1 MILSKNTSLSILNK
15 YITLVE
21 TYRLAILA
29 LFILLATTALVYTIN
44 NLGMSTDTKDML
56 SPELSWRKL
65 DLEYEK
71 YFPQNID
78 DILVVVNADTPDQSA
93 DSANIIFSEL
103 MKDSSQ
109 FKTIYYPKSLS
120 IFRENGLLFLSEEEL
135 FELSDNLAKIQP
147 FLTRLTDDM
156 SLRGLFN
163 MLSDALDAL
172 KNGEN
177 INIEPVITEISNSI
191 QANIDEKPI
200 RVSWQNLI
208 DNKSE
213 SSEKQNHEF
222 IILQPTIDYSD
233 MLPATEAINKV
244 REISLLP
251 SVVETGASVR
261 LTGGAVLAHEELL
274 SVSRGMG
281 TALLLSISMVTLIMI
296 LGLNSI
302 RLVAFTLIS
311 LVTGLLLTAAFATLA
326 IGELNLISVA
336 FAVLYIGL
344 GIDFAIHYCLRYREF
359 HLLGST
365 NILAIGETSRN
376 LGQSLIICTITTAIG
391 FFAFIPTDYRGVAEL
406 GLISGV
412 GMFISLFVTMTL
424 LPALLWTF
432 PLSSATRNNSSS
444 QPARITWLTNL
455 PMIHAR
461 KLILVAAV
469 ITILSLGLAINVQFD
484 SNILNLQDPEN
495 ESVQTYAS
503 LLESSDTSPWT
514 GVIIAKDR
522 DDAIKT
528 INNIEQQPVVD
539 KVVWLD
545 DFIPESQ
552 DEKLA
557 IIDELNLLLPGG
569 FPDTAL
575 SSSLSS
581 NEQYQVLTSFLDKY
595 VSTTVVTENNY
606 LLNFTKALQIYVDKL
621 SSMSTEQQADAL
633 NDLSKSLLASL
644 PGRLNL
650 LNASLQAD
658 TISEENLPL
667 DLKERWQSA
676 DGHFLLSIYPKENLN
691 NNYEMRRFVDELY
704 RADPRIIGA
713 PVVNIEAGDAVISA
727 FIEALTYAIC
737 AIALFLLVLLPHK
750 FDVLLILST
759 LIFAV
764 IVTAGISTL
773 LNIPLNFANI
783 IALPLLLGMGVD
795 SGIHILHRYRTALPE
810 HNNILATSSAR
821 AVIVSA
827 LTTMCSI
834 GTLTF
839 SPHAGTASM
848 GNLLGI
854 GIAMT
859 LIATL
864 FVLPGLLKQVSK

>member
-1 MILSKNTSLSILNK
+1 MILSKNIALSILNQ

-21 TYRLAILA
+21 KYRLVILV
-29 LFILLATTALVYTIN
+29 LFILLSSAAIVYTIN
-44 NLGMSTDTKDML
+44 NLGMSTDTKNML

-71 YFPQNID
+71 NFPQNID
-78 DILVVVNADTPDQSA
+78 DILVVINADTPDQSA

-103 MKDSSQ
+103 KKDSSL
-109 FKTIYYPKSLS
+109 FKTIYYPNSLS
-120 IFRENGLLFLSEEEL
+120 IFRENALLFLSEEEL

-163 MLSDALDAL
+163 MLSDALDAID
-172 KNGEN
+172 NGED

-191 QANIDEKPI
+191 QANIDENPT

-208 DNKSE
+208 DNKSG

-222 IILQPTIDYSD
+222 IILQPTLDYSD

-244 REISLLP
+244 REVSLLP

-261 LTGGAVLAHEELL
+261 LTGAAVLAHEELL

-281 TALLLSISMVTLIMI
+281 AALLLSISMVTFIMI
-296 LGLNSI
+296 IGLNSI
-302 RLVAFTLIS
+302 RLVVFTLLS
-311 LVTGLLLTAAFATLA
+311 LATGLLLTAAFATLA

-359 HLLGST
+359 FLLGST
-365 NILAIGETSRN
+365 NIVAIGETSRN
-376 LGQSLIICTITTAIG
+376 LGQSLFICTLTTAIG

-412 GMFISLFVTMTL
+412 GMLISLFVTMTL
-424 LPALLWTF
+424 LPALLSTF
-432 PLSSATRNNSSS
+432 PMTSTIRNNILIK
-444 QPARITWLTNL
+444 PARISWLTSVPIN
-455 PMIHAR
+455 HAG
-461 KLILVAAV
+461 KLTLVAIV
-469 ITILSLGLAINVQFD
+469 ITIVSLGLARSVQFD
-484 SNILNLQDPEN
+484 TNILNLQDPEN
-495 ESVQTYAS
+495 ESVQTYTS

-528 INNIEQQPVVD
+528 KNNIELQSVVD
-539 KVVWLD
+539 NVVWLEDFVPENQD
-545 DFIPESQ
+545 D
-552 DEKLA
+552 KLA

-569 FPDTAL
+569 FPDTTL
-575 SSSLSS
+575 SSSLSP
-581 NEQYQVLTSFLDKY
+581 NEQYQVLTSFLNKY
-595 VSTTVVTENNY
+595 VSTAVVTQNRY
-606 LLNFTKALQIYVDKL
+606 LLDFTIALQVFVDKL
-621 SSMSTEQQADAL
+621 SSMSMEQQANAL
-633 NDLSKSLLASL
+633 NNLSKSLLASL

-658 TISEENLPL
+658 FITEENIPL

-676 DGHFLLSIYPKENLN
+676 DGHYLLSIYPKENLN
-691 NNYEMRRFVDELY
+691 DNYEMRRFAEELY
-704 RADPRIIGA
+704 RVDPRIIGA

-727 FIEALTYAIC
+727 FIEALTYAII

-848 GNLLGI
+848 GNLLSI

-859 LIATL
+859 LVATL
-864 FVLPGLLKQVSK
+864 FVLPGLLKQKSQ

>member
-1 MILSKNTSLSILNK
+1 MILSNKTSLLILNK

-21 TYRLAILA
+21 RYRLAILV
-29 LFILLATTALVYTIN
+29 LFILLSTTALVYTIN
-44 NLGMSTDTKDML
+44 NLGMSTNTKDML

-93 DSANIIFSEL
+93 DSANLIYSEL
-103 MKDSSQ
+103 MKDRSQ

-172 KNGEN
+172 ENGED
-177 INIEPVITEISNSI
+177 IIIEPVITEISNSI
-191 QANIDEKPI
+191 QANIDENPI

-208 DNKSE
+208 DNKSA
-213 SSEKQNHEF
+213 SSEKQNYEF
-222 IILQPTIDYSD
+222 IILQPTLDYSD
-233 MLPATEAINKV
+233 MLPATEAIDKI

-251 SVVETGASVR
+251 SVIETGASVR
-261 LTGGAVLAHEELL
+261 LTGGAVLANEELL

-365 NILAIGETSRN
+365 NIFAIGETSRN
-376 LGQSLIICTITTAIG
+376 LGQSLVICTITTAIG

-432 PLSSATRNNSSS
+432 PLSSTSRNNSSS
-444 QPARITWLTNL
+444 QPARFTWLTNI
-455 PMIHAR
+455 PMIHAG
-461 KLILVAAV
+461 KLILVAAMIIIV
-469 ITILSLGLAINVQFD
+469 SLGLAINVQFD
-484 SNILNLQDPEN
+484 PNILNLQDPDN

-522 DDAIKT
+522 DDAINT

-545 DFIPESQ
+545 DFIPENQ
-552 DEKLA
+552 NEKLV

-581 NEQYQVLTSFLDKY
+581 NEQYQALTSFLNKY

-606 LLNFTKALQIYVDKL
+606 LLNFTNALQTFVDKL
-621 SSMSTEQQADAL
+621 SSLNMEQQANAL
-633 NDLSKSLLASL
+633 NNLSNSLLASL

-658 TISEENLPL
+658 TISEENIPL
-667 DLKERWQSA
+667 ELKERWQSN
-676 DGHFLLSIYPKENLN
+676 DGRFLLSIYPKENLN
-691 NNYEMRRFVDELY
+691 DNYEMRRFVDELY
-704 RADPRIIGA
+704 QADPRIIGA

-727 FIEALTYAIC
+727 FIEALTYAIF